1 MKSVNCPEHADT
13 VLHLARGLVNPG
25 EAARAELI
33 RTDCAHCA
41 AWWTAELDG
50 RRFPEVD
57 ASVEQ
62 ALRAFAP
69 PQRQR
74 RVRRD
79 YLVAAATVA
88 LAVGVLIF
96 ASDTPDSQESRELA
110 DSPVAGLS
118 GHSAAEIADPDLILA
133 EGFEMATEAQPLG
146 LTVLVGV
153 EGEGFRDDIHG
164 VAEERSPDM
173 IFRSGLEVGGLAAWN
188 DHS

>member
-1 MKSVNCPEHADT
+1 MKSVNCPEHGET
-13 VLHLARGLVNPG
+13 VLQLARGLVDPG

-41 AWWTAELDG
+41 VWWTAELDG
-50 RRFPEVD
+50 RRFPGVD

-62 ALRAFAP
+62 TLRAFVP
-69 PQRQR
+69 PQARK

-96 ASDTPDSQESRELA
+96 APDTPESRKSGEVA
-110 DSPVAGLS
+110 GRPVASQS
-118 GHSAAEIADPDLILA
+118 GQSAAEIADPNLILA
-133 EGFEMATEAQPLG
+133 EGFEMTTEAQPLG

-153 EGEGFRDDIHG
+153 EGEGFRDDIHAI
-164 VAEERSPDM
+164 AEERNPDV
-173 IFRSGLEVGGLAAWN
+173 IFHSGLEVGGLAAWN

>member
-1 MKSVNCPEHADT
+1 MKSVNCPEHGET
-13 VLHLARGLVNPG
+13 VLQLARGLVDPG
-25 EAARAELI
+25 EAARVELI

-69 PQRQR
+69 PQRQS

-88 LAVGVLIF
+88 LAVGVVIF
-96 ASDTPDSQESRELA
+96 ASDTPDSQESRKLA

-133 EGFEMATEAQPLG
+133 EGFEMVTEAQPLG
-146 LTVLVGV
+146 LTALVGV
-153 EGEGFRDDIHG
+153 EGEGFQDDIHA
-164 VAEERSPDM
+164 VAKERNPDV
-173 IFRSGLEVGGLAAWN
+173 IFHSGLEVGGLAAWN